1 MSKYIKLWE
10 HIKNTNKPELT
21 LSFDQIMDICG
32 FKIDHSFLSLK
43 KELNDFSYEV
53 VKISM
58 KEKKILFKKNIVIV

>member
-10 HIKNTNKPELT
+10 YIKNTNKSEYT

-32 FKIDHSFLSLK
+32 FNIDHSFLSFK
-43 KELNDFSYEV
+43 KELNDYGYEV

-58 KEKKILFKKNIVIV
+58 KEKKILFKKIS

>member
-10 HIKNTNKPELT
+10 YIKNTNKPELT

-32 FKIDHSFLSLK
+32 FKIGHSFLSFK
-43 KELNDFSYEV
+43 KELNDFGYEV

-58 KEKKILFKKNIVIV
+58 KEKNVLFKKIS

>member
-10 HIKNTNKPELT
+10 YIKNTNKPELT

-32 FKIDHSFLSLK
+32 FKIDHSFLSFK

-58 KEKKILFKKNIVIV
+58 KEKKILFKKIS